1 MKKVLIGLG
10 IVVVV
15 VVAALAIIPHFLDL
29 NSYRSQIQAKLQQ
42 ALGRPV
48 DFKDINASFLPPS
61 VKVSNVSVGE
71 DSRFGPGP
79 FATIQQLD
87 VSVKLLP
94 LLSKDIEIQSLTL
107 ERPQIQVV
115 RNKQGE
121 WNYASLG
128 KPAPSGQ
135 PAASGQPQANPQ
147 TPPQQ
152 PGQPAPS
159 KGGNQFSLAHLTID
173 NGKVGYVDQQANTH
187 GVYDNIDAT
196 LNDFAPGKTFDLNA
210 AVRVGGKSDQRIE
223 VNGNAGPIPEGN
235 NAALMPFD
243 GNITLTN
250 VPIAELQAVAQS
262 SALQGVNGI
271 ASGKLAAK
279 NEKGLIATNGTLK
292 LDQANVRGVDIGYPI
307 TLDLKANDDTNSG
320 SVQIEN
326 GTLKLGTTPVS
337 ITGTMNTKATPSQV
351 NMTVAASNV
360 SIAEVVRLASSFG
373 VGLAPGTTAAG
384 QLTANIHADGAV
396 DRPALNGNLTGTNL
410 QLTSSQMS
418 EPVKIPSLQVAMTP
432 TTIHTNQFTPSA
444 GDASVNMQL
453 TLNNY
458 TSNNPNIQFDISGNK
473 LNLNYLQRLI
483 SSPPPQQQQQK
494 RAEGWSLIPRANAA
508 PTAPASNDSI
518 LQRATGNGNINVGTL
533 TYDNLVLN
541 NVQSKVTIDRGVITA
556 SPLTA
561 NLYTGTETGSVTIDT
576 RTNPSTISMNTKLQH
591 VDANGLLS
599 SVSSAKNML
608 YGLLASNAN
617 ARFQAASAEDIT
629 RTLNGT
635 LSINLTNGK
644 FTKLDIMN
652 QLASVGKFLNAN
664 ATANKG
670 FTDIQSVTGTF
681 NVVNGVAQTN
691 DLKAVLSGAT
701 LASQGTINLVN
712 NTVNM
717 KANAVLSKEMSG
729 SVGGNGVGGMMQ
741 TALANKNGELVIP
754 VLITGS
760 LDSPHVAPDMESV
773 ASMKMQNMLPS
784 LANPSQLTHGGVS
797 GVIGA
802 LTGQQQQQPGQKQ
815 NTNQQQ
821 QQNPLGNALGSILGG
836 NKKPK

>member
-1 MKKVLIGLG
+1 MKKVLIGLA

-29 NSYRSQIQAKLQQ
+29 NSYRTQIQAKLQA

-61 VKVSNVSVGE
+61 VKVSNVSIGE
-71 DSRFGPGP
+71 DPRFGPGP

-94 LLSKDIEIQSLTL
+94 LLSKDVEIQSLTL

-128 KPAPSGQ
+128 KTQAPSQ
-135 PAASGQPQANPQ
+135 PGQPQANPQ
-147 TPPQQ
+147 TPPAQQ
-152 PGQPAPS
+152 PSQPAPS
-159 KGGNQFSLAHLTID
+159 KGESQFSLSHLTIN
-173 NGKVGYVDQQANTH
+173 NGKVGYLDQQANTH

-223 VNGNAGPIPEGN
+223 VSGNAGPIPDGN
-235 NAALMPFD
+235 NAAFMPFD
-243 GNITLTN
+243 GTITLTN

-292 LDQANVRGVDIGYPI
+292 LDQANVRGVNIGYPI

-320 SVQIEN
+320 TVQIEN

-337 ITGTMNTKATPSQV
+337 ITGSMNTKATPSQV
-351 NMTVAASNV
+351 NMNLAASNV

-384 QLTANIHADGAV
+384 QLTANIHAAGAV

-410 QLTSSQMS
+410 QLTSGQMS

-453 TLNNY
+453 TLDNY
-458 TSNNPNIQFDISGNK
+458 TSDNPNIQFDISGNK

-483 SSPPPQQQQQK
+483 SSPPPQQQQK
-494 RAEGWSLIPRANAA
+494 SAEGWSLIPRANAA

-533 TYDNLVLN
+533 TYDNLVLT
-541 NVQSKVTIDRGVITA
+541 NVQSKVTINRGVITA

-701 LASQGTINLVN
+701 LASQGTINMVN

-773 ASMKMQNMLPS
+773 ANMKMQNMLPS

-802 LTGQQQQQPGQKQ
+802 LTGQQQQQGNQKQ

-821 QQNPLGNALGSILGG
+821 QQNPLGDALGSILGG

>member
-1 MKKVLIGLG
+1 MKKVLI
-10 IVVVV
+10 
-15 VVAALAIIPHFLDL
+15 VVAALVVLVVVLLAIVPHFLDL
-29 NSYRSQIQAKLQQ
+29 NSYRGQIQSKLQD

-48 DFKDINASFLPPS
+48 DFKDLSASFLPPS
-61 VKVSNVSVGE
+61 VKVSNVSIGE
-71 DSRFGPGP
+71 DPRFGPGP
-79 FATIQQLD
+79 FATVQQID
-87 VSVKLLP
+87 VSVKLFP
-94 LLSKDIEIQSLTL
+94 LLRKDVQIESLTL
-107 ERPQIQVV
+107 DRPQIQVV

-128 KPAPSGQ
+128 KSQTPSQ
-135 PAASGQPQANPQ
+135 PAETQAKS
-147 TPPQQ
+147 QQ
-152 PGQPAPS
+152 PPVQQQPAESAAPKS
-159 KGGNQFSLAHLTID
+159 QSQFSLAHLTIN
-173 NGKVGYVDQQANTH
+173 NGKVGYLDQQTNTH
-187 GVYDNIDAT
+187 AVYDNIDAT
-196 LNDFAPGKTFDLNA
+196 LNDFAPGKTFDLEA

-243 GNITLTN
+243 GTITLTN
-250 VPIAELQAVAQS
+250 VPVAEMQMVAQS
-262 SALQGVNGI
+262 AALQGVNGI
-271 ASGKLAAK
+271 ASGKLTAK
-279 NEKGLIATNGTLK
+279 NEKGVMAANGTLK
-292 LDQANVRGVDIGYPI
+292 LDHANVRGVDVGYPI
-307 TLDLKANDDTNSG
+307 TLDVKAHDDTNTG
-320 SVQIEN
+320 MLQIEN
-326 GTLKLGTTPVS
+326 GTLKLGSTPVS
-337 ITGTMNTKATPSQV
+337 LNGSVNTKPTPAQV
-351 NMTVAASNV
+351 DMNMAAQNV

-384 QLTANIHADGAV
+384 QLTANVHAQGAV
-396 DRPALNGNLTGTNL
+396 DRPALNGNITGTNL
-410 QLTSSQMS
+410 QLTSGQMR

-458 TSNNPNIQFDISGNK
+458 TSDNPNIQFDISGNK
-473 LNLNYLQRLI
+473 LNLNYVQQLI
-483 SSPPPQQQQQK
+483 SGPPPQQK
-494 RAEGWSLIPRANAA
+494 KAESWSLVPRANAA
-508 PTAPASNDSI
+508 VVPAANDSI
-518 LQRATGNGNINVGTL
+518 LSRATGNGNINVGTL
-533 TYDNLVLN
+533 TYDNLVLT
-541 NVQSKVTIDRGVITA
+541 NVQSKVTINRGVITA

-561 NLYTGTETGSVTIDT
+561 NLYTGTETGTVVFDT
-576 RTNPSTISMNTKLQH
+576 RTNPSTVAINTKFQH

-617 ARFQAASAEDIT
+617 AKFQAASAEDIT

-644 FTKLDIMN
+644 FTKLDILN
-652 QLASVGKFLNAN
+652 QLASVGKFLNMN
-664 ATANKG
+664 QTANKG
-670 FTDIQSVTGTF
+670 YTDITSLSGNF

-701 LASQGTINLVN
+701 LASQGTINMVN

-760 LDSPHVAPDMESV
+760 LDSPHVAPDMQAV
-773 ASMKMQNMLPS
+773 ADMKMKNMLPS

-802 LTGQQQQQPGQKQ
+802 LTGQQQQTGNQK

-821 QQNPLGNALGSILGG
+821 NQPQNQLNNALNSILGG
-836 NKKPK
+836 KKPK

>member
-1 MKKVLIGLG
+1 MKKVLIGLA

-15 VVAALAIIPHFLDL
+15 AVAALAIIPHFLDL
-29 NSYRSQIQAKLQQ
+29 NSYRTQIQAKLQQ

-48 DFKDINASFLPPS
+48 DFKDISASFLPPS
-61 VKVSNVSVGE
+61 VKVSNVTVGE
-71 DSRFGPGP
+71 DPRFGPGP
-79 FATIQQLD
+79 FATVQQLD

-94 LLSKDIEIQSLTL
+94 LLSKDVEIQSLTL

-128 KPAPSGQ
+128 KT
-135 PAASGQPQANPQ
+135 Q
-147 TPPQQ
+147 TPSQ
-152 PGQPAPS
+152 PTSPKSQS
-159 KGGNQFSLAHLTID
+159 QFSLSHLTIKD
-173 NGKVGYVDQQANTH
+173 GKVGYLDQQANTH
-187 GVYDNIDAT
+187 AVYDNIDAT
-196 LNDFAPGKTFDLNA
+196 LNDFAPGKTFDLDA
-210 AVRVGGKSDQRIE
+210 AIRIGGKSDQRIE

-262 SALQGVNGI
+262 SALQGVNGV
-271 ASGKLAAK
+271 ASGKLTAK
-279 NEKGLIATNGTLK
+279 NEKGVIAANGTLK
-292 LDQANVRGVDIGYPI
+292 LDQASVRGVNIGYPI
-307 TLDLKANDDTNSG
+307 TLDLKAKDDTNSG

-337 ITGTMNTKATPSQV
+337 ITGSMNTKATPSQV
-351 NMTVAASNV
+351 NMDLAASNV

-384 QLTANIHADGAV
+384 QLTANIHAEGAA
-396 DRPALNGNLTGTNL
+396 DRPALNGNLTGSNL
-410 QLTSSQMS
+410 QLTSGDMR
-418 EPVKIPSLQVAMTP
+418 EPVKIPILQVAMTP

-444 GDASVNMQL
+444 GDAAVNMQL

-458 TSNNPNIQFDISGNK
+458 TSDNPNIQFDISGNK
-473 LNLNYLQRLI
+473 LNLNYLQQLT
-483 SSPPPQQQQQK
+483 SPPSKQPQK
-494 RAEGWSLIPRANAA
+494 KAEGWSLIPRANAA

-533 TYDNLVLN
+533 TYDNLVLT
-541 NVQSKVTIDRGVITA
+541 NVQSKVTINRGVITA

-576 RTNPSTISMNTKLQH
+576 RTNPSTVSMNTKLQH

-617 ARFQAASAEDIT
+617 AHFQAASAEDFT

-635 LSINLTNGK
+635 LSINLANGK
-644 FTKLDIMN
+644 FTKLDILN
-652 QLASVGKFLNAN
+652 QLASVGKFLNTS

-670 FTDIQSVTGTF
+670 YTDIQSLSGNF
-681 NVVNGVAQTN
+681 NVVNGIAQTN

-712 NTVNM
+712 QTINM

-729 SVGGNGVGGMMQ
+729 SVGGNGVGGLMQ

-760 LDSPHVAPDMESV
+760 LESPHVAPDMQAV
-773 ASMKMQNMLPS
+773 ADMKMKNMLPS
-784 LANPSQLTHGGVS
+784 LANPSQLTHGGVQ
-797 GVIGA
+797 GVLGA
-802 LTGQQQQQPGQKQ
+802 LTGQQQSGQKQ

-821 QQNPLGNALGSILGG
+821 PNALGNALGSILGG

>member
-1 MKKVLIGLG
+1 MKKVLI
-10 IVVVV
+10 
-15 VVAALAIIPHFLDL
+15 VVAALVVLVVVLLAIVPHFLDL
-29 NSYRSQIQAKLQQ
+29 NSYRGQIQSKLQD

-48 DFKDINASFLPPS
+48 DFKDLSASLLPPS
-61 VKVSNVSVGE
+61 VKVSNVSIGE
-71 DSRFGPGP
+71 DPRFGPGP
-79 FATIQQLD
+79 FATVQQID
-87 VSVKLLP
+87 VSVKLFP
-94 LLSKDIEIQSLTL
+94 LLRKDVQIESLTL
-107 ERPQIQVV
+107 DRPQIQVV

-128 KPAPSGQ
+128 KSQTPSQ
-135 PAASGQPQANPQ
+135 PAETQAKS
-147 TPPQQ
+147 QQ
-152 PGQPAPS
+152 PPVQQQPAESAAPKS
-159 KGGNQFSLAHLTID
+159 QSQFSLAHLTIND
-173 NGKVGYVDQQANTH
+173 GKVGYLDQQANTH
-187 GVYDNIDAT
+187 AVYDNIDAK
-196 LNDFAPGKTFDLNA
+196 LNDFAPGKTFDLDA

-243 GNITLTN
+243 GTITLTN
-250 VPIAELQAVAQS
+250 VPIAEMQMVAQS
-262 SALQGVNGI
+262 AALQGVNGV
-271 ASGKLAAK
+271 ASGKLTAK
-279 NEKGLIATNGTLK
+279 NEKGVMAANGTLK
-292 LDQANVRGVDIGYPI
+292 LDHANVRGVDVGYPI
-307 TLDLKANDDTNSG
+307 TLDVKAHDDTNSG
-320 SVQIEN
+320 ILQIEN
-326 GTLKLGTTPVS
+326 GTLKLGSTPVS
-337 ITGTMNTKATPSQV
+337 LNGSVNTKPTPAQLDM
-351 NMTVAASNV
+351 NMAAQNV

-384 QLTANIHADGAV
+384 QLTANIHAQGAV
-396 DRPALNGNLTGTNL
+396 DRPALNGNITGTNL
-410 QLTSSQMS
+410 QLTSGQMR

-458 TSNNPNIQFDISGNK
+458 TSDAPNVQFDISGNK
-473 LNLNYLQRLI
+473 LNLNYLQALL
-483 SSPPPQQQQQK
+483 SAPPEQQHQK
-494 RAEGWSLIPRANAA
+494 KAESWSLIPRANA
-508 PTAPASNDSI
+508 TVAPAANDSI
-518 LQRATGNGNINVGTL
+518 LSRATGNGNINVGTL
-533 TYDNLVLN
+533 TYDNLVLT
-541 NVQSKVTIDRGVITA
+541 NVQSKVTINRGVITA

-561 NLYTGTETGSVTIDT
+561 NLYTGTETGTVVFDT
-576 RTNPSTISMNTKLQH
+576 RTNPSTVVINTKFQH

-617 ARFQAASAEDIT
+617 AKFQAASAEDIT

-652 QLASVGKFLNAN
+652 QLASVGKFLNMN
-664 ATANKG
+664 QTANKG
-670 FTDIQSVTGTF
+670 YTDITSLSGNF

-701 LASQGTINLVN
+701 LASQGTINMVN

-717 KANAVLSKEMSG
+717 KANAVLSKDMSG

-760 LDSPHVAPDMESV
+760 LDSPHVAPDMQAV
-773 ASMKMQNMLPS
+773 ADMKMKNMLPS

-802 LTGQQQQQPGQKQ
+802 LTGQQQQTGNQK

-821 QQNPLGNALGSILGG
+821 NQPQNQLNNALNSILGG
-836 NKKPK
+836 KKPK

>member
-1 MKKVLIGLG
+1 
-10 IVVVV
+10 
-15 VVAALAIIPHFLDL
+15 
-29 NSYRSQIQAKLQQ
+29 
-42 ALGRPV
+42 
-48 DFKDINASFLPPS
+48 
-61 VKVSNVSVGE
+61 
-71 DSRFGPGP
+71 
-79 FATIQQLD
+79 
-87 VSVKLLP
+87 
-94 LLSKDIEIQSLTL
+94 
-107 ERPQIQVV
+107 
-115 RNKQGE
+115 
-121 WNYASLG
+121 
-128 KPAPSGQ
+128 
-135 PAASGQPQANPQ
+135 
-147 TPPQQ
+147 
-152 PGQPAPS
+152 
-159 KGGNQFSLAHLTID
+159 
-173 NGKVGYVDQQANTH
+173 
-187 GVYDNIDAT
+187 
-196 LNDFAPGKTFDLNA
+196 
-210 AVRVGGKSDQRIE
+210 
-223 VNGNAGPIPEGN
+223 
-235 NAALMPFD
+235 
-243 GNITLTN
+243 
-250 VPIAELQAVAQS
+250 
-262 SALQGVNGI
+262 
-271 ASGKLAAK
+271 
-279 NEKGLIATNGTLK
+279 
-292 LDQANVRGVDIGYPI
+292 
-307 TLDLKANDDTNSG
+307 
-320 SVQIEN
+320 
-326 GTLKLGTTPVS
+326 
-337 ITGTMNTKATPSQV
+337 
-351 NMTVAASNV
+351 
-360 SIAEVVRLASSFG
+360 
-373 VGLAPGTTAAG
+373 
-384 QLTANIHADGAV
+384 
-396 DRPALNGNLTGTNL
+396 
-410 QLTSSQMS
+410 
-418 EPVKIPSLQVAMTP
+418 
-432 TTIHTNQFTPSA
+432 
-444 GDASVNMQL
+444 MQL

-458 TSNNPNIQFDISGNK
+458 TSENPNIQFDISGNK
-473 LNLNYLQRLI
+473 LNLNYVQRLI

-533 TYDNLVLN
+533 TYDNLVLT
-541 NVQSKVTIDRGVITA
+541 NVQSKVTINRGVITA

-561 NLYTGTETGSVTIDT
+561 NLYTGTEAGSVTIDT

-599 SVSSAKNML
+599 SVSSVKNML
-608 YGLLASNAN
+608 YGLLATSAN

-760 LDSPHVAPDMESV
+760 LDSPHVAPDMQSV
-773 ASMKMQNMLPS
+773 ANMKMQNMLPS